1 MSTVAAADVP
11 VNETPPEL
19 VCIRE
24 QLLAIAELLPLQG
37 PITAFAFLNPLQ
49 GMEDQPFVEAL
60 RQVSQIYG
68 CEPFLSE
75 NRYRQKMAR
84 GRITVDDLREIC
96 ERRIPGRQMFA
107 SAESSG

>member
-1 MSTVAAADVP
+1 MSTIAAADIP

-60 RQVSQIYG
+60 GQVS
-68 CEPFLSE
+68 SE
-75 NRYRQKMAR
+75 NGAR
-84 GRITVDDLREIC
+84 PNHGRR
-96 ERRIPGRQMFA
+96 
-107 SAESSG
+107 SA